1 MKSVNR
7 SKRGIKSYRKQLRK
21 KGRKDKM
28 RKKRDRK
35 KKNNFLSGEKVR
47 SDKQPKINRK
57 IRNINKS
64 NKKD

>member
-1 MKSVNR
+1 
-7 SKRGIKSYRKQLRK
+7 
-21 KGRKDKM
+21 M

-35 KKNNFLSGEKVR
+35 KKNNFLSGEKVK